1 MGFLIADFGMT
12 KVERRIQRAIF
23 CASGF
28 VIISSFVIR
37 ASSFFHS
44 ERKAMTGS
52 TRHARRAGT
61 QQARAAAVASN
72 KEAVP

>member
-28 VIISSFVIR
+28 VIISSFELCH
-37 ASSFFHS
+37 FFIPS
-44 ERKAMTGS
+44 AMP
-52 TRHARRAGT
+52 
-61 QQARAAAVASN
+61 
-72 KEAVP
+72 E